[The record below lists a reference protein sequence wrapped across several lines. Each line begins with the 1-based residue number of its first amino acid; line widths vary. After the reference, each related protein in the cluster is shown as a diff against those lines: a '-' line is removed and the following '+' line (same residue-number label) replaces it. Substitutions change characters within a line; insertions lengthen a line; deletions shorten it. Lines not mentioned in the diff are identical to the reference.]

1 MSSGATE
8 AKAPLDAPEPGS
20 TGDCKPSDMVPG
32 NQTGTLQKSSLRA
45 DKGSVSSEADAQ
57 DQS

>member
-8 AKAPLDAPEPGS
+8 ANEHLDAPGPGS
-20 TGDCKPSDMVPG
+20 TGDCKPSDTVPG

-45 DKGSVSSEADAQ
+45 DKGSIIVSP
-57 DQS
+57 